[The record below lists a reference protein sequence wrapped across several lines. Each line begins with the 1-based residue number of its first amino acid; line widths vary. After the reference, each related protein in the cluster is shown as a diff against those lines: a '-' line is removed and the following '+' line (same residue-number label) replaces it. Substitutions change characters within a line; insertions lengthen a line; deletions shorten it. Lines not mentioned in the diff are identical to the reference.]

1 MQPAKWIK
9 SVLSYLPVLAM
20 LVLAATGIVVAKDL
34 YQTLPASPV
43 QNTTQ
48 VPPVQNSPLPPVQNQ
63 PPPIEKFDPQWLAG
77 EMGTCMPHQ
86 IYTSL
91 PPKCMTSNGDLIPVP
106 GTWERVFV
114 IPVTP
119 ESK

>member
-20 LVLAATGIVVAKDL
+20 LVLAATGIAVAKDL
-34 YQTLPASPV
+34 YQTLPASQI
-43 QNTTQ
+43 QNTPQ
-48 VPPVQNSPLPPVQNQ
+48 LPPVQNSRLPPVQN
-63 PPPIEKFDPQWLAG
+63 PSPRIEKIDPQLLAG
-77 EMGTCMPHQ
+77 EMGTCVSPL

-106 GTWERVFV
+106 GTWQRVFV

>member
-1 MQPAKWIK
+1 MQTPKWIK
-9 SVLSYLPVLAM
+9 SLLNYLPVLAM
-20 LVLAATGIVVAKDL
+20 LVLAVTGIVVAQSL

-43 QNTTQ
+43 QNTPQ
-48 VPPVQNSPLPPVQNQ
+48 LPPAQNHQLPPAQNQ
-63 PPPIEKFDPQWLAG
+63 PPRIEKFDPQLLAG
-77 EMGTCMPHQ
+77 EMGTCVSPL

-91 PPKCMTSNGDLIPVP
+91 PPKCMTADGELIPVP
-106 GTWERVFV
+106 GTLQRVFV